1 MIVHEVL
8 EDFGIKNLR
17 PPQEKVLNN
26 GLLQKDKNFLV
37 CIPTASGKT
46 LIGEMAFINHLLNE
60 DKTPTGKKAIFIV
73 PLKALAT
80 EKFEEFKEKYEKYGL
95 KIGISIGDF
104 DSKEDLNK
112 YDLIITTSEKLD
124 SLIRHKIDW
133 LEDVSCVVI
142 DEIHLIGD
150 GDRGATLEVVLTI
163 LKSLNLQIIGLSATV
178 GNPGEL
184 ADWLNAKLII
194 DSWRPIEL
202 KKATFFENT
211 INYTNSEEKDVKVVK
226 KNPLENLVI
235 DTVNEDGSCLIFCSS
250 KRNAVGEA
258 KKHDLREFLHPLEVE
273 KLNEVSEELEN
284 SDSEGKTVKVLAD
297 CVRKGIAF
305 HHAGLTTVQRKIVEK
320 AYRNRIIKVICCTPT
335 LSAGLNMP
343 CRRAII
349 RDVKRFSGKGGMKF
363 IPVMEIHQCIGR
375 AGRPGLDPYGEG
387 IVVLKKKA
395 DVTDALN
402 LLTGDLE
409 HVYSGIANYKSLEK
423 HVLGLIA
430 SDIVRTKTELFK
442 FLKNTFYAYQYEDF
456 FKIKQTVDEILLD
469 FKNAGF
475 IMPENEILEVTALG
489 LRVSELYISPSSA
502 RHILNGLAGLEDY
515 SFEDHILLTLSGTYE
530 MKPKLRMPD
539 NDSGLRNELESLGYG
554 SDDELIDDFFYS
566 RLFKAWINESTD
578 EEIHEHYAVE
588 PGILRYKLEQMNWMM
603 YSAKE
608 LLRISGNLKDYWN
621 EFSNIEVRLKYGA
634 NEELVELLKI
644 KGIGRVKA
652 RKLYDVGLKTREDI
666 KKNPYQLAAQLG
678 NKTAEKVLKYLKVS
692 YDVSVFSQKKGQ
704 QTLIL

>member
-1 MIVHEVL
+1 MSVFEVL
-8 EDFGIKNLR
+8 KDFGITELR
-17 PPQEKVLNN
+17 PPQKKVLDN
-26 GLLQKDKNFLV
+26 GLLDKTKNFLV

-46 LIGEMAFINHLLNE
+46 LIGEMAFINNLLNE
-60 DKTPTGKKAIFIV
+60 NKEPTGKKAIFIV

-133 LEDVSCVVI
+133 LKDVSCVVV

-150 GDRGATLEVVLTI
+150 GERGATLEVVLTI
-163 LKSLNLQIIGLSATV
+163 LKTLNLQIIGLSATV

-194 DSWRPIEL
+194 DTWRPIEL
-202 KKATFFENT
+202 RKATFFENV
-211 INYTNSEEKDVKVVK
+211 IEYTNSEEKKVENEH
-226 KNPLENLVI
+226 KNPLNNLVI
-235 DTVNEDGSCLIFCSS
+235 DTAKEEGSCLIFCSS

-258 KKHDLREFLHPLEVE
+258 KKHDVRKYLHPLEIE
-273 KLNEVSEELEN
+273 KLNEVAEDLLE
-284 SDSEGKTVKVLAD
+284 SDSEGKTVKTLSD

-305 HHAGLTTVQRKIVEK
+305 HHAGLTTKQRKIVET
-320 AYRNRIIKVICCTPT
+320 AYKNRIVKVICCTPT
-335 LSAGLNMP
+335 LSAGLNLP

-349 RDVKRFSGKGGMKF
+349 RDVKRFSEKGMKF
-363 IPVMEIHQCIGR
+363 IPVMEIQQCIGR

-387 IVVLKKKA
+387 IIVLKKKG
-395 DVTDALN
+395 DITEALN
-402 LLTGDLE
+402 LLNGDPE
-409 HVYSGIANYKSLEK
+409 HIYSGIANYKSLEK

-430 SDIVRTKTELFK
+430 SDITRTKTELFK
-442 FLKNTFYAYQYEDF
+442 FLKNTFYAYQYDDF
-456 FKIKQTVDEILLD
+456 QKIKRTVEEILFD
-469 FKNAGF
+469 FKNAKLLR
-475 IMPENEILEVTALG
+475 PENEILEVTALG
-489 LRVSELYISPSSA
+489 CRVSELYISPSSA
-502 RHILNGLAGLEDY
+502 IHILNGLAGLEDY
-515 SFEDHILLTLSGTYE
+515 SFEDHILLTLSGTHE

-539 NDSGLRNELESLGYG
+539 NDSDIRNELESLGYE

-566 RLFKAWINESTD
+566 RLFKAWISEKSD

-621 EFSNIEVRLKYGA
+621 EFSNIDVRLKYGA
-634 NEELVELLKI
+634 SEELVELLKI

-652 RKLYDVGLKTREDI
+652 RKLYDVGLKSREDI

-678 NKTAEKVLKYLKVS
+678 NKTAAKVLKILKVP
-692 YDVSVFSQKKGQ
+692 YDVNVFEQKKGQ

>member
-1 MIVHEVL
+1 MSVFEVL
-8 EDFGIKNLR
+8 KDFGITELR
-17 PPQEKVLNN
+17 PPQKKVLDN
-26 GLLQKDKNFLV
+26 GLLDKTKNFLV

-46 LIGEMAFINHLLNE
+46 LIGEMAFINNLLNE
-60 DKTPTGKKAIFIV
+60 NKEPTGKKAIFIV

-133 LEDVSCVVI
+133 LKDVSCVVV

-150 GDRGATLEVVLTI
+150 GERGATLEVVLTI
-163 LKSLNLQIIGLSATV
+163 LKTLNLQIIGLSATV

-194 DSWRPIEL
+194 DTWRPIEL
-202 KKATFFENT
+202 RKATFFENV
-211 INYTNSEEKDVKVVK
+211 IEYTNSEEKKVENEH
-226 KNPLENLVI
+226 KNPLNNLVI
-235 DTVNEDGSCLIFCSS
+235 DTAKEEGSCLIFCSS

-258 KKHDLREFLHPLEVE
+258 KKHDVRKYLHPLEIE
-273 KLNEVSEELEN
+273 KLNEVAEDLLE
-284 SDSEGKTVKVLAD
+284 SDSEGKTVKTLSD

-305 HHAGLTTVQRKIVEK
+305 HHAGLTTKQRKIVET
-320 AYRNRIIKVICCTPT
+320 AYKNRIVKVICCTPT
-335 LSAGLNMP
+335 LSAGLNLP

-349 RDVKRFSGKGGMKF
+349 RDVKRFSEKGMKF
-363 IPVMEIHQCIGR
+363 IPVMEIQQCIGR

-387 IVVLKKKA
+387 IIVLKKKG
-395 DVTDALN
+395 DITEALN
-402 LLTGDLE
+402 LLNGDPE
-409 HVYSGIANYKSLEK
+409 HIYSGIANYKSLEK

-430 SDIVRTKTELFK
+430 SDITRTKTELFK
-442 FLKNTFYAYQYEDF
+442 FLKNTFYAYQYDDF
-456 FKIKQTVDEILLD
+456 QKIKRTVEEILFD
-469 FKNAGF
+469 FKNAKLLR
-475 IMPENEILEVTALG
+475 PENEILEVTALG
-489 LRVSELYISPSSA
+489 CRVSELYISPSSA
-502 RHILNGLAGLEDY
+502 IHILNGLAGLEDY
-515 SFEDHILLTLSGTYE
+515 SFEDHILLTLSGTHE

-539 NDSGLRNELESLGYG
+539 NDSDIRNELESLGYE

-566 RLFKAWINESTD
+566 RLFKAWISEKSD

-588 PGILRYKLEQMNWMM
+588 PGILRYKLEQMNWMI

-608 LLRISGNLKDYWN
+608 LLRISENLKDYWN

-634 NEELVELLKI
+634 SEELVELLKI
-644 KGIGRVKA
+644 RGIGRVKA
-652 RKLYDVGLKTREDI
+652 RKLYDVGIKTREDI
-666 KKNPYQLAAQLG
+666 KKNPYQVVAQLG
-678 NKTAEKVLKYLKVS
+678 NKTAVRVLKTLKVS
-692 YDVSVFSQKKGQ
+692 YDLNVLERKKGQ

>member
-1 MIVHEVL
+1 MSVFEVL
-8 EDFGIKNLR
+8 KDFGIEELR
-17 PPQEKVLNN
+17 PPQKKVLDN
-26 GLLQKDKNFLV
+26 GLLDKTKNFLV

-46 LIGEMAFINHLLNE
+46 LIGEMAFINNLLTE
-60 DKTPTGKKAIFIV
+60 EKKPTGKKAIFIV

-133 LEDVSCVVI
+133 LKDVSCVVV

-163 LKSLNLQIIGLSATV
+163 LKSLELQIIGLSATV

-202 KKATFFENT
+202 RKATFFENV
-211 INYTNSEEKDVKVVK
+211 IEYTNSEEKKVENEH
-226 KNPLENLVI
+226 KNSLNNLVI
-235 DTVNEDGSCLIFCSS
+235 DTAKEEGSCLIFCSS

-258 KKHDLREFLHPLEVE
+258 KKHDVRKYLHPLEIE
-273 KLNEVSEELEN
+273 KLNEVAEDLLE
-284 SDSEGKTVKVLAD
+284 SDSEGKTVKTLSD

-305 HHAGLTTVQRKIVEK
+305 HHAGLTTKQRKIVET
-320 AYRNRIIKVICCTPT
+320 AYKNRIIKVICCTPT
-335 LSAGLNMP
+335 LSAGLNLP

-349 RDVKRFSGKGGMKF
+349 RDVKRFSDRGMKF
-363 IPVMEIHQCIGR
+363 IPVMEIQQCIGR
-375 AGRPGLDPYGEG
+375 AGRPGLDPYGDG
-387 IVVLKKKA
+387 IIVLKKKG
-395 DVTDALN
+395 DVTEALN
-402 LLTGDLE
+402 LLNGDPE
-409 HVYSGIANYKSLEK
+409 HIYSGIANYKSLEK

-430 SDIVRTKTELFK
+430 SDITRTKTELFK

-456 FKIKQTVDEILLD
+456 FKIKRTVEEILFD
-469 FKNAGF
+469 FKTAKF
-475 IMPENEILEVTALG
+475 IRPENEILEVTALG

-502 RHILNGLAGLEDY
+502 RHILNGLSNLEDY
-515 SFEDHILLTLSGTYE
+515 SFEDHILLTLSGTHE

-539 NDSGLRNELESLGYG
+539 NDSDIRYELESLGYE

-566 RLFKAWINESTD
+566 RLFKAWISEKSD
-578 EEIHEHYAVE
+578 EEIHEEFAVE

-621 EFSNIEVRLKYGA
+621 EFSNIDVRLKYGA
-634 NEELVELLKI
+634 SVELVELLKI

-678 NKTAEKVLKYLKVS
+678 NKTAAKVLKILKVP
-692 YDVSVFSQKKGQ
+692 YDVNVFEAKKGQ

>member
-1 MIVHEVL
+1 MSVHEVL
-8 EDFGIKNLR
+8 KDFGIKTLR
-17 PPQEKVLNN
+17 PPQEKVLDN
-26 GLLQKDKNFLV
+26 GLLEKNKNFLV

-46 LIGEMAFINHLLNE
+46 LIGEMAFINHLLDEN
-60 DKTPTGKKAIFIV
+60 KKPTNKKAIFIV

-80 EKFEEFKEKYEKYGL
+80 EKYEEFKEKYEKYGL

-104 DSKEDLNK
+104 DSKEDLSSNN
-112 YDLIITTSEKLD
+112 LIITTSEKLD

-163 LKSLNLQIIGLSATV
+163 LKSLELQIIGLSATV

-184 ADWLNAKLII
+184 ADWLNAKLVI

-202 KKATFFENT
+202 RKATFFENT
-211 INYTNSEEKDVKVVK
+211 IEYTDKKEKDVKRHK

-258 KKHDLREFLHPLEVE
+258 KKHDLREYLHPLEVE
-273 KLNEVSEELEN
+273 KLIEVSEELLS
-284 SDSEGKTVKVLAD
+284 SDSEGKTVKTLAD
-297 CVRKGIAF
+297 CVKKGIAF
-305 HHAGLTTVQRKIVEK
+305 HHAGLTTQQRKIVES

-349 RDVKRFSGKGGMKF
+349 RDVKRFSDNGMKL

-395 DVTDALN
+395 DVMEALN
-402 LLTGDLE
+402 LLNGDPE
-409 HVYSGIANYKSLEK
+409 HIYSGIANYKSLEK
-423 HVLGLIA
+423 HILGLIA
-430 SDIVRTKTELFK
+430 SDITRNKTELYK
-442 FLKNTFYAYQYEDF
+442 FLKNTFYAYQYDDF
-456 FKIKQTVDEILLD
+456 GKIKRTVEEILFD
-469 FKNAGF
+469 FKNSKLVR
-475 IMPENEILEVTALG
+475 PENEILEVTALG

-502 RHILNGLAGLEDY
+502 IHILDGLKGLENY
-515 SFEDHILLTLSGTYE
+515 SFEDHILLTLSGTHE
-530 MKPKLRMPD
+530 MKPKLRTPED
-539 NDSGLRNELESLGYG
+539 NSELRNELESLGYDTV
-554 SDDELIDDFFYS
+554 DDLVDDFFYS
-566 RLFKAWINESTD
+566 GLFKAWINESTD
-578 EEIHEHYAVE
+578 EEIHENFAVE
-588 PGILRYKLEQMNWMM
+588 PGILRYKLEQMNWMI

-608 LLRISGNLKDYWN
+608 LLRISENLKDYWN

-634 NEELVELLKI
+634 SEELVELLKI
-644 KGIGRVKA
+644 RGIGRVKA
-652 RKLYDVGLKTREDI
+652 RKLYDVGIKTREDI
-666 KKNPYQLAAQLG
+666 KKNPYQVVAQLG
-678 NKTAEKVLKYLKVS
+678 NKTAVRVLKTLKVS
-692 YDVSVFSQKKGQ
+692 YDLNVLERKKGQ